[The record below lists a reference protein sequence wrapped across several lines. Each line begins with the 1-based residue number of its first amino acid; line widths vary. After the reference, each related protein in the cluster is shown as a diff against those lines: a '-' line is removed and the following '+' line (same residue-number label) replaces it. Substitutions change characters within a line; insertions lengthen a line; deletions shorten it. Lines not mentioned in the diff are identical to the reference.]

1 MTNSRVVHVHIQ
13 GQAYAVRS
21 ELDPGYVCELAA
33 YVDEKMRLAGRE
45 IASADTVRVS
55 VIAALNIADELFR
68 ARTERQ
74 TSDERDRRTG
84 ADANER
90 IEKIERLIDAALVLR
105 PEPDEQSGSTRTA
118 VNG

>member
-21 ELDPGYVCELAA
+21 ELDPSYVAELAA
-33 YVDEKMRLAGRE
+33 YVDEKMRLASRE
-45 IASADTVRVS
+45 IASADSVRVS

-68 ARTERQ
+68 TRSDRQ

-84 ADANER
+84 AEANER
-90 IEKIERLIDAALVLR
+90 IERIERLIDSALVIG
-105 PEPDEQSGSTRTA
+105 PERDERGGPAKAA